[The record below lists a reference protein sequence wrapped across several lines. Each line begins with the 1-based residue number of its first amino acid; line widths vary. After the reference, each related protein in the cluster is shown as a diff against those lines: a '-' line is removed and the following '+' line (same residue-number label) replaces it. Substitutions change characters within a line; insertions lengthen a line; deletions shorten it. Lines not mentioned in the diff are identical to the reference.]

1 MGLAART
8 KVEGMNQMAQ
18 IDNRYATGFGS
29 RTGVAVDE
37 GLRAY
42 MLRVYNYMAAG
53 VALTGI
59 VAYII
64 FTYSVTSDPAL
75 AASTGGRV
83 MALHRGMYLT
93 QFGVTMFVSP
103 LKWVVMLAPLAFVFF
118 LSWRIYKMS
127 VGAAQLAFWLFAAV
141 MGASLSSIF
150 LVYTGNSITQ
160 VFFVTAAAFGA
171 LSIYGYTTQ
180 RDLSGW
186 GSFLIMGVVGILI
199 AGLLNIWLQSGALQF
214 AISVIGVLVFA
225 GLTAY
230 DTQRIKDGYFEVMGD
245 ATAMAKAA
253 IMGALNL
260 YLDFINMFVML
271 LQLFGNRE

>member
-1 MGLAART
+1 
-8 KVEGMNQMAQ
+8 MAQ
-18 IDNRYATGFGS
+18 IDNRYAHAGTAA

-42 MLRVYNYMAAG
+42 MLRVYNYMAG
-53 VALTGI
+53 GIALTGV
-59 VAYII
+59 VAYAI
-64 FTYSVTSDPAL
+64 FTYSVTTDPAL
-75 AASTGGRV
+75 AAQAGGR
-83 MALHRGMYLT
+83 MIALHRGMYLT
-93 QFGVTMFVSP
+93 QFGQTLFTTPLMYVLMF
-103 LKWVVMLAPLAFVFF
+103 APLAFVFF

-150 LVYTGNSITQ
+150 LRYTAASISQ

-171 LSIYGYTTQ
+171 LSLYGYTTKK
-180 RDLSGW
+180 DLSGW
-186 GSFLIMGVVGILI
+186 GSFLIMGVFGIII
-199 AGLLNIWLQSGALQF
+199 AALLNLFIQSSALQF

-230 DTQRIKDGYFEVMGD
+230 DTQQIKDNYYAVMGD
-245 ATAMAKAA
+245 TVAMTKGA

-260 YLDFINMFVML
+260 YLDFINMFISL
-271 LQLFGNRE
+271 LSLFGNRE

>member
-1 MGLAART
+1 MD
-8 KVEGMNQMAQ
+8 QMAQ
-18 IDNRYATGFGS
+18 FDNRSAQQAYGA
-29 RTGVAVDE
+29 RTDVAVDA

-59 VAYII
+59 VAYVM
-64 FTYSVTSDPAL
+64 YSFAVTTDPAL
-75 AASTGGRV
+75 AASAGR
-83 MALHRGMYLT
+83 MLHRGMYLT
-93 QFGVTMFVSP
+93 PFGQLIYASP
-103 LKWVVMLAPLAFVFF
+103 LMYVLMLAPLGFVFF
-118 LSWRIYKMS
+118 LSWRISQMS
-127 VGAAQLAFWLFAAV
+127 VGAAQMAFWVFAAA

-150 LVYTGNSITQ
+150 LVYTGESITQ
-160 VFFVTAAAFGA
+160 VFFVTAASFGA
-171 LSIYGYTTQ
+171 LSLWGYTTKK
-180 RDLSGW
+180 DLSGW
-186 GSFLIMGVVGILI
+186 GSFLIMGLFGIII
-199 AGLLNIWLQSGALQF
+199 AGLVNLFLQSGALQF

-230 DTQRIKDGYFEVMGD
+230 DTQRIKDTYYEVAGSME
-245 ATAMAKAA
+245 ATAKAA